1 MFTSVESTFRGA
13 YGSNP
18 NNNGM
23 SNAKEAYLLFG
34 LGEGRTI
41 DSQRLAA

>member
-18 NNNGM
+18 MRDGM
-23 SNAKEAYLLFG
+23 SNGKEAYLMFG

-41 DSQRLAA
+41 DS